1 MRKNVTNLI
10 SPWVHWT
17 SITNRVFSLLHR
29 SRAFYHYKK
38 KNVTKLISTRVLW
51 TSITNRVL
59 SRFDRF
65 MSYLNCMSK
74 IITKLI
80 SLWVL
85 CTSITDR
92 VLIHVTV
99 VRHFTTVWVKVSQNS
114 SLRESCAQV
123 SQFVFQAYFDC
134 FNAFYNCMNKI
145 VTKLIY
151 QRVLCTTIRN
161 RVLSWF
167 DRLKIY
173 CNCMRKNVTKLYI
186 SASSVHKYH
195 KSCSLL
201 IWPFYGLL
209 QQYEI
214 KITQNWNLCQFCA
227 QVSQNVLL
235 ADLTVLQLITTVWAK
250 MSQNSYLRELCAQV
264 SQNVFL
270 ADLNVS
276 RHSLTVWVK
285 L

>member
-1 MRKNVTNLI
+1 
-10 SPWVHWT
+10 
-17 SITNRVFSLLHR
+17 
-29 SRAFYHYKK
+29 
-38 KNVTKLISTRVLW
+38 
-51 TSITNRVL
+51 
-59 SRFDRF
+59 
-65 MSYLNCMSK
+65 MSYLNCISK

-92 VLIHVTV
+92 VLSWCDRCAAFYNCMSKSVTKLISPWV
-99 VRHFTTVWVKVSQNS
+99 LCTSFTNRVPN
-114 SLRESCAQV
+114 L
-123 SQFVFQAYFDC
+123 FDC
-134 FNAFYNCMNKI
+134 CNAFYNCMNKI

-151 QRVLCTTIRN
+151 HRVLCTNIRN

-195 KSCSLL
+195 KSCSLM

-214 KITQNWNLCQFCA
+214 KMSQNWNLCQFCA
-227 QVSQNVLL
+227 QVSQLVFL

-250 MSQNSYLRELCAQV
+250 MSQN
-264 SQNVFL
+264 
-270 ADLNVS
+270 
-276 RHSLTVWVK
+276 
-285 L
+285 

>member
-1 MRKNVTNLI
+1 M
-10 SPWVHWT
+10 
-17 SITNRVFSLLHR
+17 
-29 SRAFYHYKK
+29 
-38 KNVTKLISTRVLW
+38 W

-80 SLWVL
+80 FLWVL

-92 VLIHVTV
+92 VLS
-99 VRHFTTVWVKVSQNS
+99 W
-114 SLRESCAQV
+114 
-123 SQFVFQAYFDC
+123 FDRC
-134 FNAFYNCMNKI
+134 TANYNCMSKNVRKIISLWVLCTSLTNRVRSLFDRFNAYCNCRNKI
-145 VTKLIY
+145 VTKLICH
-151 QRVLCTTIRN
+151 RVRCTNIRN

-167 DRLKIY
+167 DRFKVY
-173 CNCMRKNVTKLYI
+173 CNCMRKNVTKLYN
-186 SASSVHKYH
+186 SASSVHKDH

-214 KITQNWNLCQFCA
+214 KMSQNWNLCQVCA
-227 QVSQNVLL
+227 QVSQLVFL

-250 MSQNSYLRELCAQV
+250 MSQN
-264 SQNVFL
+264 
-270 ADLNVS
+270 
-276 RHSLTVWVK
+276 
-285 L
+285 

>member
-1 MRKNVTNLI
+1 M
-10 SPWVHWT
+10 
-17 SITNRVFSLLHR
+17 
-29 SRAFYHYKK
+29 
-38 KNVTKLISTRVLW
+38 
-51 TSITNRVL
+51 
-59 SRFDRF
+59 
-65 MSYLNCMSK
+65 
-74 IITKLI
+74 
-80 SLWVL
+80 WVL

-92 VLIHVTV
+92 VLSWCDRCAAFYNCMSKNVTKLISPWV
-99 VRHFTTVWVKVSQNS
+99 SCTSFTNRVP
-114 SLRESCAQV
+114 SL
-123 SQFVFQAYFDC
+123 FDC

-151 QRVLCTTIRN
+151 HRVRCTNIRN

-186 SASSVHKYH
+186 SASSVHKDH

-214 KITQNWNLCQFCA
+214 KMSQNWNLCQFCA
-227 QVSQNVLL
+227 QVSQLVFL

-250 MSQNSYLRELCAQV
+250 MSQN
-264 SQNVFL
+264 
-270 ADLNVS
+270 
-276 RHSLTVWVK
+276 
-285 L
+285 

>member
-1 MRKNVTNLI
+1 MSKSVTKLI
-10 SPWVHWT
+10 SPWVLCT
-17 SITNRVFSLLHR
+17 SFTNRVPSL
-29 SRAFYHYKK
+29 
-38 KNVTKLISTRVLW
+38 
-51 TSITNRVL
+51 
-59 SRFDRF
+59 
-65 MSYLNCMSK
+65 
-74 IITKLI
+74 
-80 SLWVL
+80 
-85 CTSITDR
+85 
-92 VLIHVTV
+92 
-99 VRHFTTVWVKVSQNS
+99 
-114 SLRESCAQV
+114 
-123 SQFVFQAYFDC
+123 FDC

-151 QRVLCTTIRN
+151 HRVCCTNIRN

-214 KITQNWNLCQFCA
+214 KMSQNWNLCQFCA

-250 MSQNSYLRELCAQV
+250 RS
-264 SQNVFL
+264 
-270 ADLNVS
+270 
-276 RHSLTVWVK
+276 
-285 L
+285 